1 MYKLDIL
8 ISSPFHGKKQKNAHK
23 YALLSAYLGIKKNSL
38 RTMMYVDP
46 EITSNVFT
54 NFPEGGDKWEDSLME
69 KKSTA
74 EIRSNLRYKP
84 S

>member
-1 MYKLDIL
+1 
-8 ISSPFHGKKQKNAHK
+8 
-23 YALLSAYLGIKKNSL
+23 
-38 RTMMYVDP
+38 MMYVDP

-54 NFPEGGDKWEDSLME
+54 NFPESGDKWEDSLME

-74 EIRSNLRYKP
+74 EIRLNLRYKP